1 MKPKRKDYRLGRLM
15 QGQGQHGIMLDM
27 LDWEEDAGTG
37 GGDTDPQ
44 RFPAVD
50 YWKVQETEK

>member
-37 GGDTDPQ
+37 GGG
-44 RFPAVD
+44 
-50 YWKVQETEK
+50 Y